1 MARRSREPKEILD
14 ELIAEEKRADLAAV
28 AAARKATL
36 LTSQRAVYNAVME
49 SIEHDE
55 GKCIFVDAPG
65 GTGKTFTFNAILA
78 AIRCQGNIAIAVASS
93 GIAAILLEL
102 GRTFHSRFKAS
113 RRPAE
118 GQTLDISAQ
127 TALAK
132 LIRRCKVI
140 LWDEAAMANRYH
152 LEALD
157 LGGGRGRA
165 RAEPNGIGN
174 GSQCAHLH
182 MGCNNSQLDS

>member
-1 MARRSREPKEILD
+1 MEE
-14 ELIAEEKRADLAAV
+14 AE
-28 AAARKATL
+28 AAREAAL
-36 LTSQRAVYNAVME
+36 LTSQRTVYDTVLEAIKHV
-49 SIEHDE
+49 E

-78 AIRCQGNIAIAVASS
+78 AIRCQCEIALAVASS
-93 GIAAILLEL
+93 GIAAILLDL

-132 LIRRCKVI
+132 LIRRAKVI
-140 LWDEAAMANRYH
+140 IWDEAAMANRYH
-152 LEALD
+152 LEALN
-157 LGGGRGRA
+157 LTTNQWVATIASRVQTLQAENESLRRRLLRATAKLRTYQPHPGRQQHPFSRAGAGG
-165 RAEPNGIGN
+165 
-174 GSQCAHLH
+174 
-182 MGCNNSQLDS
+182 